1 MDLKTKAWF
10 DQYDAHVT
18 ASIRRHG
25 RFIQSEA
32 TFVLDPDA
40 RAPVTTTHRVHTR
53 SVCSGSTPGAADLR
67 R

>member
-25 RFIQSEA
+25 RFIQYVGGDVCSRPGCPC
-32 TFVLDPDA
+32 TGDDDPPCA
-40 RAPVTTTHRVHTR
+40 YTVGLFGLNTR
-53 SVCSGSTPGAADLR
+53 SC
-67 R
+67 